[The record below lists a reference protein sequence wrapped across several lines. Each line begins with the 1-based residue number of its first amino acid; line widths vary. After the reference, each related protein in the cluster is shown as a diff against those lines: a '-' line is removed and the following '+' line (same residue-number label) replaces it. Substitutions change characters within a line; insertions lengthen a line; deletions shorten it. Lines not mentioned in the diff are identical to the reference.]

1 MDNLQPTDEP
11 DDIGSD
17 IRAAMESTEAEATPV
32 LSEAD
37 NDRARDAAGKFV
49 AKQAEAAAPV
59 AETPAEEPEEEVV
72 KGPVTL
78 TTEKPPSSWKPIAR
92 EQWAALPDVVKAEVI
107 RREQDSVNRNHQMME
122 QYAPLQQI
130 AQGLGGVF
138 QEAQQYGVNPVQ
150 HIAGV
155 MDTERA
161 LRTAELPQKFD
172 VLLQIADQYGIPL
185 REIINRSVGQEVLK
199 SPQQQQGVNPEIQ
212 RQLDEMREWR
222 SNMEYQN
229 VVADVEDYGS
239 QQEFFADV
247 RNIMAELVEKGLAQ
261 NLDEAYD
268 RACWMHKDVREVL
281 LARSGQG
288 ATQNSV
294 ASRQRAAVGV
304 SKAPSK
310 PSVALTTDDPN
321 ASIADTV
328 RDAFYGGTG
337 GRV

>member
-11 DDIGSD
+11 DDIGAD
-17 IRAAMESTEAEATPV
+17 IRSAINETVPDEAPV
-32 LSEAD
+32 LSEID
-37 NDRARDAAGKFV
+37 NEKARDAAGKFV
-49 AKQAEAAAPV
+49 SAQKGEPEQ
-59 AETPAEEPEEEVV
+59 PAPEEEV

-92 EQWAALPDVVKAEVI
+92 EQWNALPDIVKGEII
-107 RREQDSVNRNHQMME
+107 RREQDAVNRNHQMQE
-122 QYAPLQQI
+122 QYAPLAQI

-138 QEAQQYGVNPVQ
+138 QEAQQYGVNPVS

-185 REIINRSVGQEVLK
+185 REIINKSVGQEVLK
-199 SPQQQQGVNPEIQ
+199 SPQQQGGVNPEIQ
-212 RQLDEMREWR
+212 RQLDEMRGWR
-222 SNMEYQN
+222 DQQEMNR
-229 VVADVEDYGS
+229 VTDDVEYYGS
-239 QQEFFADV
+239 QQEFFQDV
-247 RNIMAELVEKGLAQ
+247 RNIMADLVEKGLAQ

-281 LARSGQG
+281 LARNGQG

-294 ASRQRAAVGV
+294 ATRQRAAVGV

-328 RDAFYGGTG
+328 RDAYYGGTG